1 MNNGNFQ
8 DRVAIVTGAGRGMGE
23 AVARRLVAEGA
34 HVCLVDRDAAAVEA
48 VVKDLDADKAFAVTA
63 DVSDPDAIEAFVQ
76 AAVDRWGRLDMLHN
90 NAGVTGRSGPALESD
105 LDDLDLVFAVNFR
118 ATFVAIKAA
127 VPHMMGR
134 GGAIVNMSSLF
145 GTRAARGMGLYGASK
160 AAVIGL
166 TRTLAVE
173 LAPSNIRVNTVAPG
187 AIETEL
193 LRSSNAPLLKP
204 GGPTYDER
212 LKTHPMARAG
222 TPKEAA
228 NLIVWLLGDEASF
241 VNGSIYH
248 VDGALGA

>member
-1 MNNGNFQ
+1 MTNGNFQ
-8 DRVAIVTGAGRGMGE
+8 DRVAIVTGAARGMGE

-34 HVCLVDRDAAAVEA
+34 HVCLVDRDTAAVEA

-105 LDDLDLVFAVNFR
+105 LDDLDFVFAVNFR